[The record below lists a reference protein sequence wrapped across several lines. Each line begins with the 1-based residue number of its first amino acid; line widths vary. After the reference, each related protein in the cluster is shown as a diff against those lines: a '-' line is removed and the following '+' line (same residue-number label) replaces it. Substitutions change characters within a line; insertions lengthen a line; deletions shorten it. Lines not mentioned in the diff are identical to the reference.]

1 MNREVQRFLAFLAA
15 TAALGLVLAV
25 AGQRLL
31 GSAAGPDGAMV
42 THLKKLERTG
52 FEVELRFGQ
61 LLAPKLQ
68 FQRISIVLD
77 ADGQGATVTSTLD
90 LTGELRRLRKPT
102 TRVSSLGLERTR
114 YRLRDG
120 EWEPDGPVC
129 PRLIS
134 ILQALERRRDAL
146 ERGEALTDG
155 GFPWPDLSARSYSSL
170 AWFIR
175 SEREDVTVSE
185 DFQLRGNTPERPVD
199 EKGTRRLSLRE
210 DNAGLFSFPDGIM

>member
-1 MNREVQRFLAFLAA
+1 MSREVQRFFAFLGA
-15 TAALGLVLAV
+15 TLALGLVLAV
-25 AGQRLL
+25 VGQRLL
-31 GSAAGPDGAMV
+31 GSAAGADGAII

-52 FEVELRFGQ
+52 FEVELRFGR
-61 LLAPKLQ
+61 LLAPRLQ
-68 FQRISIVLD
+68 FQRISVVLD
-77 ADGQGATVTSTLD
+77 ADGRGATVTSTLD

-102 TRVSSLGLERTR
+102 TQVSSLGLERSR
-114 YRLRDG
+114 YHLVDG
-120 EWEPDGPVC
+120 EWAPDGPVC

-134 ILQALERRRDAL
+134 ILEALERRRDAL
-146 ERGEALTDG
+146 ERGEAQPDG
-155 GFPWPDLSARSYSSL
+155 GAPWPELTARSYASL

-210 DNAGLFSFPDGIM
+210 DDTRLFSFPDGIM